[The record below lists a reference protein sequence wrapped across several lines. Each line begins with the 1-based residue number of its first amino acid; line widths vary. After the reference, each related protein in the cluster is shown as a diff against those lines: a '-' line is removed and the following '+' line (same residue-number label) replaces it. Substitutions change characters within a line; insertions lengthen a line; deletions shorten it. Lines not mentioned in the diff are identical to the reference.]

1 MPWQPQPL
9 RSWTPYDWQMAST
22 VHELANGVP
31 HDAAKHLSGH
41 DREQRLVPM
50 SKGCR
55 RVERAHETRGT
66 QRSVT
71 KRARFGP

>member
-1 MPWQPQPL
+1 
-9 RSWTPYDWQMAST
+9 MAST
-22 VHELANGVP
+22 VHELASGVP

-66 QRSVT
+66 EIALRNVLVLDLDS
-71 KRARFGP
+71 